1 MYYRY
6 KMSCGVLLL
15 AAYCG
20 FCSAQAIKSQ
30 KKQVEIYTTAQNTAY
45 RLSHTDIL
53 SLSKTRKAPT
63 EKDALIF
70 IDTLKKFQ
78 TIVGIGGALTDAAAE
93 TFYKLPATKQ
103 QELIN
108 AYFNPQS
115 GIGYTLARTNMQSCD
130 FSSDMYTYVSD
141 GDAALKTFSV
151 THDEKYKMPLI
162 KEAMKVAKGKLS
174 LFISPWSPPAWMKD
188 NSSTLN
194 GGKLLPAFAQSWA
207 NFYIKFI
214 QAYKQQG
221 IPVWGLTV
229 QNEPL
234 AQQKWESCI
243 FTAEE
248 ERDFVKNYLGPA
260 LHNNGF
266 SNKKLI
272 IWDHNR
278 DLIFQRTATVL
289 ADKQA
294 AKYVWG
300 IGYHWYETWTGGPMQ
315 FDNVRRVAESF
326 PEKHLIFTEGCTEK
340 FDASKMDNWEHGE
353 KYGISMIN
361 DLNCGVVGWSDWNI
375 LLDQNGGPNHVGN
388 YCFAPVHANTQTG
401 DITYT
406 NAYYYIGQFSK
417 FIRPGA
423 KRVACS
429 SNRSQLATTAF
440 INTDGKLAVVILN
453 VTDDSVNY
461 QLSLDGYIASSTILP
476 HAIATLIVDK

>member
-1 MYYRY
+1 
-6 KMSCGVLLL
+6 
-15 AAYCG
+15 
-20 FCSAQAIKSQ
+20 
-30 KKQVEIYTTAQNTAY
+30 
-45 RLSHTDIL
+45 
-53 SLSKTRKAPT
+53 
-63 EKDALIF
+63 
-70 IDTLKKFQ
+70 
-78 TIVGIGGALTDAAAE
+78 
-93 TFYKLPATKQ
+93 
-103 QELIN
+103 
-108 AYFNPQS
+108 
-115 GIGYTLARTNMQSCD
+115 
-130 FSSDMYTYVSD
+130 
-141 GDAALKTFSV
+141 
-151 THDEKYKMPLI
+151 
-162 KEAMKVAKGKLS
+162 
-174 LFISPWSPPAWMKD
+174 
-188 NSSTLN
+188 
-194 GGKLLPAFAQSWA
+194 
-207 NFYIKFI
+207 
-214 QAYKQQG
+214 
-221 IPVWGLTV
+221 
-229 QNEPL
+229 
-234 AQQKWESCI
+234 
-243 FTAEE
+243 
-248 ERDFVKNYLGPA
+248 
-260 LHNNGF
+260 
-266 SNKKLI
+266 
-272 IWDHNR
+272 
-278 DLIFQRTATVL
+278 LIFQRTATVL

-340 FDASKMDNWEHGE
+340 FDAAKMDNWEHGE